1 VTSEGLVRSA
11 CGSHLLI
18 GRAERRDSGCRASR
32 FDGAGPRPVSAAF
45 DGAVWPLVFV
55 TNDRSLPI
63 VPRRCWMRRSDWMTG
78 DKSAFA
84 CEARP
89 RVADPRRHARR
100 GQLWTRRAGLG
111 LTSSLAEWL
120 RADPATNSDLRACL
134 EPGAIDAVSQPHLV
148 SRAHRP
154 PNAASHA
161 PADAPPYD
169 PADAAPHGYPD
180 RTPAGCEQADPA
192 RLADDHRLRAHV

>member
-1 VTSEGLVRSA
+1 M
-11 CGSHLLI
+11 C
-18 GRAERRDSGCRASR
+18 
-32 FDGAGPRPVSAAF
+32 
-45 DGAVWPLVFV
+45 
-55 TNDRSLPI
+55 
-63 VPRRCWMRRSDWMTG
+63 RSDWMTG
-78 DKSAFA
+78 DESAFA
-84 CEARP
+84 CEALP

-111 LTSSLAEWL
+111 LTSSLAEY
-120 RADPATNSDLRACL
+120 
-134 EPGAIDAVSQPHLV
+134 LV

-154 PNAASHA
+154 PNASSDGEPNPASYV

>member
-1 VTSEGLVRSA
+1 
-11 CGSHLLI
+11 
-18 GRAERRDSGCRASR
+18 
-32 FDGAGPRPVSAAF
+32 
-45 DGAVWPLVFV
+45 
-55 TNDRSLPI
+55 
-63 VPRRCWMRRSDWMTG
+63 MRRSDWMTG

-148 SRAHRP
+148 SRADGP
-154 PNAASHA
+154 PDIPSDGEPNAASHA
-161 PADAPPYD
+161 PADSPPHASPD
-169 PADAAPHGYPD
+169 GDAHSA
-180 RTPAGCEQADPA
+180 PAGCEQADPA